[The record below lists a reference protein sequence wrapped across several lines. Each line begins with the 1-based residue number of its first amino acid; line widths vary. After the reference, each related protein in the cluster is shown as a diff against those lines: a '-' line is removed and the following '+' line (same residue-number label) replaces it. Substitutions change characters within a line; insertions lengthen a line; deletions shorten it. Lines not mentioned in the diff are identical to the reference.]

1 VKADDLKRQWKD
13 ASDYVAMYG
22 KSEPH
27 LPGSVGKLHNV
38 EVETEIGYQAAPS
51 EKNYWKSANFDEA
64 LEKVIKAQFPA
75 LAKAAL
81 ELMEGRYRAA
91 LVAEKGALLARLAE
105 IQAIEE
111 QA

>member
-1 VKADDLKRQWKD
+1 MSADELKKRWKM
-13 ASDYVAMYG
+13 ACDYVAMHG
-22 KSEPH
+22 KTEPH

-51 EKNYWKSANFDEA
+51 EKNYWKSAYFDEA
-64 LEKVIKAQFPA
+64 LEKVVKARFPE

-81 ELMEGRYRAA
+81 EVMEGQFKAA
-91 LVAEKGALLARLAE
+91 LVSEKDQLLARLAE